1 MSEQSTDVRADGRS
15 AVPTDEQPD
24 DEAATSA
31 RRPARPSQRRILL
44 VGTLVA
50 AILAVGAGALVALSL
65 SDDPEQLGDTPVQG
79 ELVPIDT
86 DEIIGMPI
94 AEAYETFDGAT
105 ANTSAFLG
113 TPLVINFFA
122 EWCAPC
128 VAEMPAFEAVY
139 QERKDD
145 IAFLGI
151 STQESSA
158 DGETLIESTGITYDV
173 GRDPDGDMFA
183 TFRGTGMP
191 TTALVDASGT
201 VVDVHSGALTSQE
214 LRDWLDESF
223 GSS

>member
-1 MSEQSTDVRADGRS
+1 MSEQSTDVTTDDRS
-15 AVPTDEQPD
+15 AVTTDEQPH
-24 DEAATSA
+24 DEATTSA
-31 RRPARPSQRRILL
+31 RRPDRLSPRRILI

-50 AILAVGAGALVALSL
+50 AILAVGAGTLVALSL
-65 SDDPEQLGDTPVQG
+65 SDDPERLGDGPAQG

-86 DEIIGMPI
+86 DEIIGLPI
-94 AEAYETFDGAT
+94 AEAYEAFDGGT

-122 EWCAPC
+122 EWCPPC
-128 VAEMPAFEAVY
+128 VAEMPAFEAVH
-139 QERKDD
+139 QERQGEV
-145 IAFLGI
+145 AFLGI

-158 DGETLIESTGITYDV
+158 DGESIIESTGITYDV
-173 GRDPDGDMFA
+173 GRDPDGEMFA